1 MTAIANGEIT
11 PEVVVDAAPVT
22 VSMSA
27 LVDDLCSMRYAVHPE
42 GVSIYFGAGNDDS
55 IHVGFTDQSVI
66 NLARLVNQAVCAMLR
81 ARGIP
86 VPADIGQ
93 AQSGS

>member
-1 MTAIANGEIT
+1 MTTMSNGEIT
-11 PEVVVDAAPVT
+11 PEPVADAAPVT

-27 LVDDLCSMRYAVHPE
+27 LVDDVCSMRYAVNPE
-42 GVSIYFGAGNDDS
+42 GVSVYFGAGNDDS
-55 IHVGFTDQSVI
+55 IHIGFTDQSVM

-93 AQSGS
+93 GQSEI